1 MESMRKGVGPQMASH
16 PVTVVLSPLHRIPV
30 IEACQS
36 FFPTKQQSDI
46 NVRSTDPV
54 GSVAANPVGSVAHTI
69 SYERL

>member
-1 MESMRKGVGPQMASH
+1 MASH

-46 NVRSTDPV
+46 NVRSTSSPIQLGLWQPIQLGLWQTQSAMKD
-54 GSVAANPVGSVAHTI
+54 
-69 SYERL
+69 YE